1 MLAMAAFCFEF
12 RYLSKF
18 HKWTSYGTLQKYHY
32 CFHYLFQ
39 KVDLEFGFDLNPELL
54 QQSSSSIY
62 EQQQQQGSAQ
72 QPPAMNAQQMP
83 PARSPIN
90 IVDAAIVSFG
100 EAGGPMMIPVAPF
113 GMFPANGG
121 MPPPFSSSSPYLPF
135 PIMHQVRTQIWLFY
149 HTTL

>member
-1 MLAMAAFCFEF
+1 M
-12 RYLSKF
+12 
-18 HKWTSYGTLQKYHY
+18 TY
-32 CFHYLFQ
+32 CFYCLFQ

-54 QQSSSSIY
+54 QQSSSSSIY
-62 EQQQQQGSAQ
+62 DQQQGQGSAQ
-72 QPPAMNAQQMP
+72 QPPAMSAQQMP

-121 MPPPFSSSSPYLPF
+121 GMMPPPFSSSSPFLPF
-135 PIMHQVRTQIWLFY
+135 PILHQVRTVRHFRFRISSVL
-149 HTTL
+149 

>member
-1 MLAMAAFCFEF
+1 LLTNCF
-12 RYLSKF
+12 Y
-18 HKWTSYGTLQKYHY
+18 
-32 CFHYLFQ
+32 YLFQ

-54 QQSSSSIY
+54 QQSSSSSIY
-62 EQQQQQGSAQ
+62 EQQGSAQ
-72 QPPAMNAQQMP
+72 QPPAMSAQQMP

-121 MPPPFSSSSPYLPF
+121 GMMPPPFTSSSPYLPF
-135 PIMHQVRTQIWLFY
+135 PIMHQVRTKIWLFY
-149 HTTL
+149 LTALKIQYIGIPEWNSGHLDAGHVRIILD

>member
-1 MLAMAAFCFEF
+1 LF
-12 RYLSKF
+12 
-18 HKWTSYGTLQKYHY
+18 Y
-32 CFHYLFQ
+32 CLCQ

-54 QQSSSSIY
+54 QQSSSSSIY
-62 EQQQQQGSAQ
+62 EQQQSSAQ
-72 QPPAMNAQQMP
+72 QPPAMSAQQMP

-121 MPPPFSSSSPYLPF
+121 GMMPPPFSSSSPYLPF
-135 PIMHQVRTQIWLFY
+135 PIMHQVRTSQAILPYGNFDSGDPVWCDP
-149 HTTL
+149 